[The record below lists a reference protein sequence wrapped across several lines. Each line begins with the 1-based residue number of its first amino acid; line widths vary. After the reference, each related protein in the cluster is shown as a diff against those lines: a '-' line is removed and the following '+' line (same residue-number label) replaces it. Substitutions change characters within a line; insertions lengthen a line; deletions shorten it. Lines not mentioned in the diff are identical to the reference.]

1 MKVTI
6 IDLHSGARGIAA
18 LNWTNQAYYE
28 WGFHEKGTLSY
39 NELSQKKQVSINTNH
54 YINIYVLPNFFQDK
68 IVFLVELCSLKLQCR
83 LHSCFNNVII
93 T

>member
-28 WGFHEKGTLSY
+28 WGFHEKVTLSY
-39 NELSQKKQVSINTNH
+39 NELSPKKTGFNQYQPLYK
-54 YINIYVLPNFFQDK
+54 YICFTQFFSGQNSLFSRALLLK
-68 IVFLVELCSLKLQCR
+68 ITMQTAQLF
-83 LHSCFNNVII
+83 
-93 T
+93 

>member
-39 NELSQKKQVSINTNH
+39 NELSQKNRFQSIPT
-54 YINIYVLPNFFQDK
+54 
-68 IVFLVELCSLKLQCR
+68 
-83 LHSCFNNVII
+83 II
-93 T
+93 